1 MSSQVEFQALLTTAV
16 DSVVKNLGEF
26 SHFFRRAV
34 AGTMSSPA
42 VYLGITMLAFGAL
55 NFAIGISMLG
65 ERGARNRVRCAS

>member
-1 MSSQVEFQALLTTAV
+1 MLTQLFEYL
-16 DSVVKNLGEF
+16 KYLGGTT
-26 SHFFRRAV
+26 SRRAV

-65 ERGARNRVRCAS
+65 ERGARNRVRCAT

>member
-1 MSSQVEFQALLTTAV
+1 MLTQLFENL
-16 DSVVKNLGEF
+16 KNLGG
-26 SHFFRRAV
+26 SMLLCGAV

-65 ERGARNRVRCAS
+65 ERGARNRVRCAT

>member
-1 MSSQVEFQALLTTAV
+1 MLTQLFENL
-16 DSVVKNLGEF
+16 KNLGE
-26 SHFFRRAV
+26 SNRAV

-65 ERGARNRVRCAS
+65 ERGARNRVRCAT

>member
-1 MSSQVEFQALLTTAV
+1 MLTQLFENL
-16 DSVVKNLGEF
+16 KNLGG
-26 SHFFRRAV
+26 SLLLSGAV

-65 ERGARNRVRCAS
+65 ERGARNRVRCAT

>member
-1 MSSQVEFQALLTTAV
+1 MLTQLFEYLKYLGVSISS
-16 DSVVKNLGEF
+16 
-26 SHFFRRAV
+26 RAV

-65 ERGARNRVRCAS
+65 ERGARNRVRCAT

>member
-1 MSSQVEFQALLTTAV
+1 MLRQLFEYL
-16 DSVVKNLGEF
+16 KNLGGLI
-26 SHFFRRAV
+26 SSRAV

-65 ERGARNRVRCAS
+65 ERGARNRVRCAT